1 MAVRRR
7 YGKLHPPRAL
17 SPGFRNR
24 RFPAGAA
31 FCIAAGICLVVVGLI
46 FAARPANSSAA
57 PVPVNPEIR
66 LGQALASATVG
77 PALEVRPV
85 ANSEGSD
92 IVLRAFVSG
101 GGSGKGQA
109 SIARGIVS
117 YTVASGDTLFGI
129 AGDFGVSPESIL
141 WSNYAT
147 LRDDPDLLSIGQ
159 RLLIP
164 PANGVVVAVEGGD
177 TVESIARRLKVGE
190 ATLIAEPLN
199 QLTRSSD
206 ALQPGRLVFVPG
218 GQRETIV
225 WQLPKPVE
233 VRVSAGGVK
242 VYSVGV
248 CGEVAIPRLGANA
261 YVFPVNTRNLSG
273 YNYSASHPGL
283 DFAGRL
289 GDPIYAADSG
299 TVIYAGY
306 SLGAKGAPVGYG
318 QYVVIDHGNGYQTLY
333 AHASQLFVRCGQQV
347 SRGAQIAAVGSV
359 GRSTGPH
366 LHFELRLGGIALNPW
381 TRLPAP

>member
-7 YGKLHPPRAL
+7 YGKLHPPRAVR
-17 SPGFRNR
+17 PGFRKR
-24 RFPAGAA
+24 GFPIGAA
-31 FCIAAGICLVVVGLI
+31 VAVVAGLFLVLVGLI
-46 FAARPANSSAA
+46 VGTPTGISPAMPALANS
-57 PVPVNPEIR
+57 EIR
-66 LGQALASATVG
+66 LGQAIAAS
-77 PALEVRPV
+77 PV
-85 ANSEGSD
+85 VPGLDNAPVPTTQASD
-92 IVLRAFVSG
+92 TILRAFVSG
-101 GGSGKGQA
+101 GGGGKGQA
-109 SIARGIVS
+109 IIARGIVTH
-117 YTVASGDTLFGI
+117 TVASGDTLFGI
-129 AGDFGVSPESIL
+129 AGDFDVSPESIL
-141 WSNYAT
+141 WSNYGN

-159 RLLIP
+159 QLLIP
-164 PANGVVVAVEGGD
+164 PANGVVVLVEGGD

-190 ATLIAEPLN
+190 ASIVAEPIN
-199 QLTRSSD
+199 QLVRSSD
-206 ALQPGRLVFVPG
+206 TLQKGRLVFVPG

-225 WQLPKPVE
+225 WQMPKPVE
-233 VRVSAGGVK
+233 VRVNAGGVK

-261 YVFPVNTRNLSG
+261 YIYPVNTRNLSG

-306 SLGAKGAPVGYG
+306 SLGANGAPVGYG

-333 AHASQLFVRCGQQV
+333 AHASRLFVRCGQQV
-347 SRGAQIAAVGSV
+347 TRGAQIAAIGSV

-366 LHFELRLGGIALNPW
+366 LHFELRLGGVALNPW
-381 TRLPAP
+381 ARLPPP

>member
-1 MAVRRR
+1 MGVRRR
-7 YGKLHPPRAL
+7 YGKLHPPRAVR
-17 SPGFRNR
+17 PGFRSP
-24 RFPAGAA
+24 RFPIGAA
-31 FCIAAGICLVVVGLI
+31 IAVAVGLCLVVVGLI
-46 FAARPANSSAA
+46 VAAPTGNSSA
-57 PVPVNPEIR
+57 VPGQINSEIR
-66 LGQALASATVG
+66 LGQTLTPTPRVLEFEKLRDPATEASGT
-77 PALEVRPV
+77 
-85 ANSEGSD
+85 
-92 IVLRAFVSG
+92 VLRAFVAGG
-101 GGSGKGQA
+101 GGSKGQA

-117 YTVASGDTLFGI
+117 YTVESGDTLFGI

-141 WSNYAT
+141 WSNYGT
-147 LRDDPDLLSIGQ
+147 LRDDPDMLSIGQ
-159 RLLIP
+159 QLLIP

-190 ATLIAEPLN
+190 AALVAEPIN
-199 QLTRSSD
+199 QLARASET
-206 ALQPGRLVFVPG
+206 LQTGRLIFVPG

-233 VRVSAGGVK
+233 VRVNAGGVK

-248 CGEVAIPRLGANA
+248 CGEVAIPRLGTNVYA
-261 YVFPVNTRNLSG
+261 YPVITRYLSG
-273 YNYSASHPGL
+273 YNFSASHPGL

-306 SLGAKGAPVGYG
+306 SLSAKGAPVGYG

-347 SRGAQIAAVGSV
+347 TRGGQIAAVGSV

-366 LHFELRLGGIALNPW
+366 LHFELRLGGTALNPW
-381 TRLPAP
+381 TRLPPP

>member
-7 YGKLHPPRAL
+7 YGKLHPPRAV
-17 SPGFRNR
+17 SPGFRSR
-24 RFPAGAA
+24 RFPAGPA
-31 FCIAAGICLVVVGLI
+31 IAVAVGLCLVVVGLI
-46 FAARPANSSAA
+46 VAA
-57 PVPVNPEIR
+57 PLGNPSAPPRQINSEIR
-66 LGQALASATVG
+66 LGQNLTPTPGVPEFVKLPDSASET
-77 PALEVRPV
+77 
-85 ANSEGSD
+85 SD
-92 IVLRAFVSG
+92 TVLRAFVAGG
-101 GGSGKGQA
+101 GGSKGQA
-109 SIARGIVS
+109 SVARGILT
-117 YTVASGDTLFGI
+117 YTVESGDTLFGI
-129 AGDFGVSPESIL
+129 AGDFGLSPESIL
-141 WSNYAT
+141 WSNYGT

-159 RLLIP
+159 RLIIP
-164 PANGVVVAVEGGD
+164 PANGVVVTVEGGD

-190 ATLIAEPLN
+190 AALVGEPINL
-199 QLTRSSD
+199 LARASD
-206 ALQPGRLVFVPG
+206 ALQVGRLVFVPG

-233 VRVSAGGVK
+233 VRVNAGGVK

-248 CGEVAIPRLGANA
+248 CGEVAIPRLGANVYA
-261 YVFPVNTRNLSG
+261 YPVNTRYLSG

-306 SLGAKGAPVGYG
+306 SLGANGAPVGYG

-347 SRGAQIAAVGSV
+347 TRGAQIAAVGSV
-359 GRSTGPH
+359 GKSTGPH
-366 LHFELRLGGIALNPW
+366 LHFELRLGGAALNPW
-381 TRLPAP
+381 ARLPPP

>member
-7 YGKLHPPRAL
+7 YGKLHPPRAV

-31 FCIAAGICLVVVGLI
+31 IAVAVGLCLVVLGLI
-46 FAARPANSSAA
+46 VAARPSTSTSL
-57 PVPVNPEIR
+57 PIPVNAEIR
-66 LGQALASATVG
+66 LGGATAAT
-77 PALEVRPV
+77 PYAAELEIAAA
-85 ANSEGSD
+85 ANTEATGS
-92 IVLRAFVSG
+92 VLRAFVASSG
-101 GGSGKGQA
+101 GGKGQA
-109 SIARGIVS
+109 SIAWGILT

-129 AGDFGVSPESIL
+129 AGDFGLSPESIL
-141 WSNYAT
+141 WSNYGT

-164 PANGVVVAVEGGD
+164 PANGVVVTVEGGD

-190 ATLIAEPLN
+190 AALVGEPINL
-199 QLTRSSD
+199 LGRASD
-206 ALQPGRLVFVPG
+206 SLQAGRLIFVPG

-233 VRVSAGGVK
+233 VRVNAGGVK

-248 CGEVAIPRLGANA
+248 CGEVAIPRLGANV
-261 YVFPVNTRNLSG
+261 YVYPVNTRYLSG

-306 SLGAKGAPVGYG
+306 SLGANGAPVGYG

-347 SRGAQIAAVGSV
+347 TRGAQIAAVGSV
-359 GRSTGPH
+359 GKSTGPH
-366 LHFELRLGGIALNPW
+366 LHFELRLGGSALNPW
-381 TRLPAP
+381 ARLPPP

>member
-1 MAVRRR
+1 MAARRR
-7 YGKLHPPRAL
+7 YGKLHPPRAVR
-17 SPGFRNR
+17 PGFRSA
-24 RFPAGAA
+24 RFPVGAA
-31 FCIAAGICLVVVGLI
+31 VAVAAGLCLVIVGLI
-46 FAARPANSSAA
+46 VAAAGGA
-57 PVPVNPEIR
+57 PSTAVGQIHSEIR
-66 LGQALASATVG
+66 LGQALTPTPDVPAFDKLPNPTAEASDT
-77 PALEVRPV
+77 
-85 ANSEGSD
+85 
-92 IVLRAFVSG
+92 VLRAFVAGG
-101 GGSGKGQA
+101 GGSKGQA
-109 SIARGIVS
+109 SVARGIVS
-117 YTVASGDTLFGI
+117 YTVESGDTLFGI

-141 WSNYAT
+141 WSNYGT

-159 RLLIP
+159 QLLIP
-164 PANGVVVAVEGGD
+164 PANGVVVVVEGGD

-190 ATLIAEPLN
+190 ASLIAEPIN
-199 QLTRSSD
+199 QLARASD
-206 ALQPGRLVFVPG
+206 TLQPGRMVFVPG

-233 VRVSAGGVK
+233 VRVNAGGVK

-248 CGEVAIPRLGANA
+248 CGEVAIPRLGTNVYA
-261 YVFPVNTRNLSG
+261 YPVNTRYLSG
-273 YNYSASHPGL
+273 YNFSASHPGL

-306 SLGAKGAPVGYG
+306 SLGANGAPVGYG

-366 LHFELRLGGIALNPW
+366 LHFELRLGGTALNPW
-381 TRLPAP
+381 TRLPPP

>member
-7 YGKLHPPRAL
+7 YGKLHPPRAV
-17 SPGFRNR
+17 SPGFRSR
-24 RFPAGAA
+24 RFPAGPA
-31 FCIAAGICLVVVGLI
+31 IAVAVGLCLVVVGLI
-46 FAARPANSSAA
+46 VAA
-57 PVPVNPEIR
+57 PLGNPSAPPRQINSEIR
-66 LGQALASATVG
+66 LGQTQVATPANLAPASLAAANAEASDTVM
-77 PALEVRPV
+77 
-85 ANSEGSD
+85 
-92 IVLRAFVSG
+92 RAFVSG
-101 GGSGKGQA
+101 GGGGKGQA
-109 SIARGIVS
+109 SVARGILT
-117 YTVASGDTLFGI
+117 YTVESGDTLFGI
-129 AGDFGVSPESIL
+129 AGDFGLSPESIL
-141 WSNYAT
+141 WSNYGT

-159 RLLIP
+159 RLIIP
-164 PANGVVVAVEGGD
+164 PANGVVVTVEGGD

-190 ATLIAEPLN
+190 AALVGEPINL
-199 QLTRSSD
+199 LARASD
-206 ALQPGRLVFVPG
+206 ALQVGRLVFVPG

-233 VRVSAGGVK
+233 VRVNAGGVK

-248 CGEVAIPRLGANA
+248 CGEVAIPRLGANVYA
-261 YVFPVNTRNLSG
+261 YPVNTRYLSG

-306 SLGAKGAPVGYG
+306 SLGANGAPVGYG

-347 SRGAQIAAVGSV
+347 TRGAQIAAVGSV
-359 GRSTGPH
+359 GKSTGPH
-366 LHFELRLGGIALNPW
+366 LHFELRLGGAALNPW
-381 TRLPAP
+381 ARLPPP

>member
-1 MAVRRR
+1 VR
-7 YGKLHPPRAL
+7 
-17 SPGFRNR
+17 PGFRKPS
-24 RFPAGAA
+24 FPIGPA
-31 FCIAAGICLVVVGLI
+31 IAVGVGVVLVLAGLI
-46 FAARPANSSAA
+46 GATTLGPAPSAA
-57 PVPVNPEIR
+57 TPINAEIR
-66 LGQALASATVG
+66 LGSLSASTVVA
-77 PALEVRPV
+77 PAPERPPDPAV
-85 ANSEGSD
+85 EKSD
-92 IVLRAFVSG
+92 TVLRAFVSG
-101 GGSGKGQA
+101 AGGGKGQA

-164 PANGVVVAVEGGD
+164 PANGVVVTVQGGD

-190 ATLIAEPLN
+190 AALIAEPLN
-199 QLTRSSD
+199 QLTRASD
-206 ALQPGRLVFVPG
+206 ALQAGRLLFVPG

-233 VRVSAGGVK
+233 VRVNAGGVK

-248 CGEVAIPRLGANA
+248 CGEVAIPRLGANT
-261 YVFPVNTRNLSG
+261 YVFPVNTRYLSG

-306 SLGAKGAPVGYG
+306 SLGANGAPIGYG

-347 SRGAQIAAVGSV
+347 TRGAQIAAVGSV
-359 GRSTGPH
+359 GKSTGPH
-366 LHFELRLGGIALNPW
+366 LHFELRLGGTALNPW
-381 TRLPAP
+381 TRLPPP